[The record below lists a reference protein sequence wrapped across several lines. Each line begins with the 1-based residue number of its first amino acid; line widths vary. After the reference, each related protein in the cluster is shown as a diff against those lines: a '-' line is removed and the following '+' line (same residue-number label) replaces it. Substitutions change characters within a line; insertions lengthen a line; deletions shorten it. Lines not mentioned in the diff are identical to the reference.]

1 MKNPRALVVALACL
15 CVGASACT
23 ATHSS
28 AASDGGAPQST
39 IGLGFEFDLEPGA
52 VSGVADVRAVD
63 AEQIDTVVMIGDSL
77 TVASKPALEQRFA
90 ELGFDNVL
98 IEAETGKRMT
108 SSDGSNSSG
117 EAIANYL
124 ANVDSQSDRSNELW
138 IVALGTNDV
147 NQYADVGQIATQVD
161 EVLAAVPDDAA
172 VVWVDTYIRQDQEG
186 SDEVNVAITDRVA
199 ARGNAVVAPWSAY
212 AGGDGVLSGD
222 GYHPSPDGRQVF
234 ADVVA
239 GTVSTFLSS

>member
-1 MKNPRALVVALACL
+1 MNTPRSLVLALACL
-15 CVGASACT
+15 CVGATACT
-23 ATHSS
+23 ATQSS
-28 AASDGGAPQST
+28 AASESAPQST

-63 AEQIDTVVMIGDSL
+63 AEEIDTVVMIGDSL

-90 ELGFDNVL
+90 DLGFENVL

-124 ANVDSQSDRSNELW
+124 SSADTETDRSNELW

-147 NQYADVGQIATQVD
+147 NQYADAAQVALQVD
-161 EVLAAVPDDAA
+161 AVLAAVPDDAA
-172 VVWVDTYIRQDQEG
+172 VVWVDTYIRQEQDG
-186 SDEVNVAITDRVA
+186 SNEVDAAINDRVE

-222 GYHPSPDGRQVF
+222 GYHPSPAGREVF

-239 GTVSTFLSS
+239 GTVATFLDD